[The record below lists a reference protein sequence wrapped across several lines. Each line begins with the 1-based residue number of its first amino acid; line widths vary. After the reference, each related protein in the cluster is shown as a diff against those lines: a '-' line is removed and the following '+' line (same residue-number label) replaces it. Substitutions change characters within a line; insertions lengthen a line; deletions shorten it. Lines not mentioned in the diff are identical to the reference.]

1 MSYPEGRP
9 ANELERA
16 IDARRLAEHIDALI
30 LQAFSAD
37 ELAAIPA
44 DLRKVLDMLVKRRMA
59 VAGKDLSLADLLRIR
74 QQFDDYAD
82 SRVGNPIA
90 LRLATQLR

>member
-1 MSYPEGRP
+1 MSYLEGRP
-9 ANELERA
+9 SSELERA
-16 IDARRLAEHIDALI
+16 IDARRLGEHIDALL

-44 DLRKVLDMLVKRRMA
+44 DLRKILDMLVKRRMA

-74 QQFDDYAD
+74 QQFDDYAE
-82 SRVGNPIA
+82 SRIGDPLA
-90 LRLATQLR
+90 LRLAAQLR